1 MLKNDIAALAPMPD
15 DPILGLVSLYQAD
28 ERPNKVNLGVG
39 VYLNE
44 AGKVPLLEVV
54 EEAERRMTNRHQPR
68 TYMPMSGLP
77 ASARIIRQLPPARL
91 PLSRRWAA
99 PAHCSWARRLRISS
113 WAFRN
118 PSYRIRPGAITL
130 RFSRLT
136 VSLSASIRTFRL
148 TARRWILMP

>member
-39 VYLNE
+39 VYLN
-44 AGKVPLLEVV
+44 
-54 EEAERRMTNRHQPR
+54 
-68 TYMPMSGLP
+68 
-77 ASARIIRQLPPARL
+77 
-91 PLSRRWAA
+91 A
-99 PAHCSWARRLRISS
+99 PAHCSSAPRLRISS
-113 WAFRN
+113 WASRN

-148 TARRWILMP
+148 TARQWILMP